1 MIKDGSFVKKFSAA
15 GFIIA
20 LGIIYGDIGTSPLYV
35 FTAIIKNT
43 VISKELI
50 YGSISCIFWTLTIQT
65 TFKYVILIL
74 QADNRGEGGIFALYT
89 LVRRKVKWLYIP
101 AIIGASMLLAD
112 GIITPPIS
120 ISNAIEGIRNIDF
133 FETIIVPGNKLTVG
147 IVITIISLL
156 FFFQRFGTKIV
167 GYSFGPVMFIWFT
180 MILFLGLANIVQDIS
195 ILKALNPYYGY
206 KLLTQYTGGFW
217 LLGAVFLCTTG
228 AEALYSDLGHC
239 GKKNIQFSWMYV
251 KLALVCNYLGQGVWL
266 LKHQGQ
272 ILYNQNPFY
281 EIMPSW
287 FLFIGVCIATVATI
301 IASQALISGSF
312 TLINEAVNLNFW
324 PRITI
329 KFPSNIKGQ
338 LYIPSLNIILWFGC
352 VGIMLWF
359 RKAEN
364 MEAAYGFAISTT
376 MIMTTLLMS
385 FYIFVI
391 RKWNKIL
398 SSIILFIF
406 ICVETSF
413 FIANSIKLFEA
424 WVVFLFASIL
434 ISIMLIWEKSK
445 KVTKKYLIVTKMNLN
460 IDRLIELSNDTQLP
474 IFANHLVYL
483 TRSTNSSN
491 IEKRIID
498 SILFQKPKRANF
510 YWFIHIESTDEPFQM
525 DFTIHQLIPNKII
538 RIDFKL
544 GFKMQPRVN
553 ILFKKVLQHLF
564 ETNQIKSQNKYENL
578 NPIDFHTE
586 ITYVIMESFF
596 SIENELPF
604 FEDLL
609 MDIYFTIKKLSQS
622 DPKAFGL
629 DNATIIIEKV
639 PLIIAPKEFL
649 NIKQI
654 N

>member
-206 KLLTQYTGGFW
+206 KLLTQYPGGFW

-406 ICVETSF
+406 ICVEMSF

-553 ILFKKVLQHLF
+553 ILFKKVLQHLY

>member
-1 MIKDGSFVKKFSAA
+1 
-15 GFIIA
+15 
-20 LGIIYGDIGTSPLYV
+20 
-35 FTAIIKNT
+35 
-43 VISKELI
+43 
-50 YGSISCIFWTLTIQT
+50 
-65 TFKYVILIL
+65 
-74 QADNRGEGGIFALYT
+74 
-89 LVRRKVKWLYIP
+89 
-101 AIIGASMLLAD
+101 
-112 GIITPPIS
+112 
-120 ISNAIEGIRNIDF
+120 
-133 FETIIVPGNKLTVG
+133 
-147 IVITIISLL
+147 
-156 FFFQRFGTKIV
+156 
-167 GYSFGPVMFIWFT
+167 
-180 MILFLGLANIVQDIS
+180 
-195 ILKALNPYYGY
+195 
-206 KLLTQYTGGFW
+206 
-217 LLGAVFLCTTG
+217 
-228 AEALYSDLGHC
+228 
-239 GKKNIQFSWMYV
+239 MYV

-491 IEKRIID
+491 IEKKDNR
-498 SILFQKPKRANF
+498 F
-510 YWFIHIESTDEPFQM
+510 Y
-525 DFTIHQLIPNKII
+525 TISKTKTGKFL
-538 RIDFKL
+538 L
-544 GFKMQPRVN
+544 V
-553 ILFKKVLQHLF
+553 
-564 ETNQIKSQNKYENL
+564 Y
-578 NPIDFHTE
+578 
-586 ITYVIMESFF
+586 TY
-596 SIENELPF
+596 
-604 FEDLL
+604 
-609 MDIYFTIKKLSQS
+609 
-622 DPKAFGL
+622 
-629 DNATIIIEKV
+629 
-639 PLIIAPKEFL
+639 
-649 NIKQI
+649 
-654 N
+654 

>member
-553 ILFKKVLQHLF
+553 ILFKKVLQHLY

-578 NPIDFHTE
+578 NSIDFHTE

>member
-206 KLLTQYTGGFW
+206 KLLTQYPGGFW

-406 ICVETSF
+406 ICVEMSF

-525 DFTIHQLIPNKII
+525 DFTINQLIPNKII

-553 ILFKKVLQHLF
+553 ILFKKVLQHLY

>member
-35 FTAIIKNT
+35 FTALIKNT

-553 ILFKKVLQHLF
+553 ILFKKVLQHLY

>member
-1 MIKDGSFVKKFSAA
+1 
-15 GFIIA
+15 
-20 LGIIYGDIGTSPLYV
+20 
-35 FTAIIKNT
+35 
-43 VISKELI
+43 
-50 YGSISCIFWTLTIQT
+50 
-65 TFKYVILIL
+65 
-74 QADNRGEGGIFALYT
+74 
-89 LVRRKVKWLYIP
+89 
-101 AIIGASMLLAD
+101 
-112 GIITPPIS
+112 
-120 ISNAIEGIRNIDF
+120 
-133 FETIIVPGNKLTVG
+133 
-147 IVITIISLL
+147 
-156 FFFQRFGTKIV
+156 
-167 GYSFGPVMFIWFT
+167 
-180 MILFLGLANIVQDIS
+180 
-195 ILKALNPYYGY
+195 
-206 KLLTQYTGGFW
+206 
-217 LLGAVFLCTTG
+217 
-228 AEALYSDLGHC
+228 
-239 GKKNIQFSWMYV
+239 
-251 KLALVCNYLGQGVWL
+251 
-266 LKHQGQ
+266 
-272 ILYNQNPFY
+272 
-281 EIMPSW
+281 
-287 FLFIGVCIATVATI
+287 
-301 IASQALISGSF
+301 
-312 TLINEAVNLNFW
+312 
-324 PRITI
+324 
-329 KFPSNIKGQ
+329 
-338 LYIPSLNIILWFGC
+338 
-352 VGIMLWF
+352 
-359 RKAEN
+359 
-364 MEAAYGFAISTT
+364 
-376 MIMTTLLMS
+376 
-385 FYIFVI
+385 
-391 RKWNKIL
+391 
-398 SSIILFIF
+398 
-406 ICVETSF
+406 
-413 FIANSIKLFEA
+413 
-424 WVVFLFASIL
+424 
-434 ISIMLIWEKSK
+434 
-445 KVTKKYLIVTKMNLN
+445 MNLN

-553 ILFKKVLQHLF
+553 ILFKKVLQHLY

>member
-206 KLLTQYTGGFW
+206 KLLTQYPGGFW

-538 RIDFKL
+538 RVDFKL

-553 ILFKKVLQHLF
+553 ILFKKVLQHLY

>member
-1 MIKDGSFVKKFSAA
+1 MIKDGNFIKKFSAA

-35 FTAIIKNT
+35 FKAIIKNT

-50 YGSISCIFWTLTIQT
+50 YGSVSCIFWTLTIQT

-74 QADNRGEGGIFALYT
+74 QADNRGEGGIFSLYT

-133 FETIIVPGNKLTVG
+133 FESIIIPGNNLTVG
-147 IVITIISLL
+147 IVIAIISLL

-180 MILFLGLANIVQDIS
+180 MILFLGVANIVQDIS

-206 KLLTQYTGGFW
+206 KLLTQNTGGFW

-266 LKHQGQ
+266 LKQQGQ
-272 ILYNQNPFY
+272 ILHNQNPFY

-287 FLFIGVCIATVATI
+287 FLLIGVCIATVATI

-338 LYIPSLNIILWFGC
+338 LYIPSLNIILCLGC

-376 MIMTTLLMS
+376 MIMTTILMS
-385 FYIFVI
+385 FYMFVI
-391 RKWNKIL
+391 RKWNKFL
-398 SSIILFIF
+398 SCI
-406 ICVETSF
+406 
-413 FIANSIKLFEA
+413 
-424 WVVFLFASIL
+424 
-434 ISIMLIWEKSK
+434 
-445 KVTKKYLIVTKMNLN
+445 
-460 IDRLIELSNDTQLP
+460 
-474 IFANHLVYL
+474 
-483 TRSTNSSN
+483 
-491 IEKRIID
+491 
-498 SILFQKPKRANF
+498 
-510 YWFIHIESTDEPFQM
+510 
-525 DFTIHQLIPNKII
+525 
-538 RIDFKL
+538 
-544 GFKMQPRVN
+544 
-553 ILFKKVLQHLF
+553 
-564 ETNQIKSQNKYENL
+564 
-578 NPIDFHTE
+578 
-586 ITYVIMESFF
+586 
-596 SIENELPF
+596 
-604 FEDLL
+604 
-609 MDIYFTIKKLSQS
+609 
-622 DPKAFGL
+622 
-629 DNATIIIEKV
+629 
-639 PLIIAPKEFL
+639 
-649 NIKQI
+649 
-654 N
+654 

>member
-147 IVITIISLL
+147 IVVTIISLL

-206 KLLTQYTGGFW
+206 KLLTQYPGGFW

-406 ICVETSF
+406 ICVEMSF

-553 ILFKKVLQHLF
+553 ILFKKVLQHLY

>member
-206 KLLTQYTGGFW
+206 KLLTQYPGGFW

-639 PLIIAPKEFL
+639 PLIIVPKEFL

>member
-180 MILFLGLANIVQDIS
+180 MILFLGLANLVQDIS

-206 KLLTQYTGGFW
+206 KLLTQYPGGFW

-553 ILFKKVLQHLF
+553 ILFKKVLQHLY

>member
-206 KLLTQYTGGFW
+206 KLLTQYPGGFW

-553 ILFKKVLQHLF
+553 ILFKKVLQHLY